1 MKILCAGVT
10 PEWRIPPGWQMFFR
24 PLDRAETLTEYDLV
38 ILKPSFFGGLFDP
51 SFQSQYTE
59 NGNGFK
65 IWAHKATAGAYID
78 KRLYELAR
86 DLYLLGFLGRLV
98 VLPVDS
104 WPLAWDEPK
113 NVEATVAQLNRT
125 LGRQADNF
133 NHHWFTNLDPLSTW
147 DIEVENPRQ
156 GASVDVTLPGHPL
169 TGYLSLPGMRWEA
182 TYRPQI
188 SHDVIA
194 ADSTGHYSVA
204 FEVNR
209 RGSRLIVVPETTHRE
224 GLVALVE
231 GMQQLATTR
240 QSTRIRLSNER
251 YALDQMDQA
260 KGKLA
265 AAEGEL
271 SGASREFVRTFQE
284 TDSFIAGN
292 PVLSAALA
300 DYNEGLNHG
309 RPEGLTSFTRA
320 WERLT
325 RDAGG
330 EHKFM
335 QVTGLT
341 NAQKKAL
348 KQVANQETRHAPTDN
363 PARPAI
369 VSSEEFE
376 AARVVI
382 QEAIEKYGDIL
393 AESSRAT

>member
-10 PEWRIPPGWQMFFR
+10 PEWRVPPDWQMFFR

-51 SFQSQYTE
+51 HFQRQYTE
-59 NGNGFK
+59 NGNGYR
-65 IWAHKATAGAYID
+65 IWGGEPSAGAYI
-78 KRLYELAR
+78 KRRLGELVG
-86 DLYLLGFLGRLV
+86 DLYVLGFLGRLV
-98 VLPVDS
+98 VLPVDR

-113 NVEATVAQLNRT
+113 NVEATVAQINRA

-133 NHHWFTNLDPLSTW
+133 NHHLFSNLDTLSTW
-147 DIEVENPRQ
+147 DIEVENARQ
-156 GASVDVTLPGHPL
+156 GASVAVTLPGHPL
-169 TGYLSLPGMRWEA
+169 TGYLSLPRMLWEA
-182 TYRPQI
+182 TYRPRI

-194 ADSTGHYSVA
+194 ADSTGRYAVA
-204 FEVNR
+204 FEVSR
-209 RGSRLIVVPETTHRE
+209 GGSRLIVVPETTHRE

-231 GMQQLATTR
+231 GMQQLAITR

-251 YALDQMDQA
+251 YALDQMDPA

-265 AAEGEL
+265 AAQGEL
-271 SGASREFVRTFQE
+271 SGASRELVKTFQE
-284 TDSFIAGN
+284 TDSFIAAN

-335 QVTGLT
+335 QMTGMT

-363 PARPAI
+363 PARPAN
-369 VSSEEFE
+369 VTPEEFE

-382 QEAIEKYGDIL
+382 QAAIEKYGDIL
-393 AESSRAT
+393 AESSRTT